1 MDESNKFILIK
12 SEAEALTM
20 YKETALKINN
30 PFLNPNKSI
39 ESENEFYRTKNKNKK
54 NTFKIRI
61 DKKYRTGSLA
71 NLIGSKTQHSLD
83 SNQLNN
89 KNGKTYFM
97 NKKEDNI
104 NNSKQVTFNI
114 TNTSN
119 KNPYFYLTSPLDSIY
134 RAIKIKKSSD
144 SVRNSNNYMIDLIH
158 KKEIELCLDLIKKL
172 SANGIND
179 AKIIDE
185 NKEGNSEETSNLI
198 KLIKKFNFD
207 NINNQKLIEYLIL
220 NENNNSFVNSKML
233 KSDLNSINDLSVSM
247 TTNFKTNNLLYN
259 NNLNQDNN
267 NLSLEQNLN
276 NSSIEL
282 KNNNSSFIQNNSNI
296 INEKSKLMKSSS
308 MYNISKIKE
317 PKDDLN
323 SQNNRKDLYKNEINF
338 HTGFVRSQK
347 NLFKETFKS
356 IRKKPTINPK
366 KIKKSK
372 KETEKLS
379 LPEIEEYKSII
390 KEIQKRKKKKQDQSQ
405 NIIEV
410 KKDLSEL
417 DLKDKIIGEL
427 HNIYQEEKNTFLW
440 DLHDN
445 YGRGDSKV
453 KYDPVKEEINAN
465 IRNINLVKRKQ
476 NHYIDGYSKFIG
488 KVNKRLD
495 EFNYILGN
503 KFYDKEQKKEKEE
516 KFHKCIEEFENK
528 LKKYRDELS
537 GEKKIYN
544 KIFKQKIDF
553 KKDEFQENYQDN
565 NFNFDEKYIIK

>member
-39 ESENEFYRTKNKNKK
+39 ESENEFYLTKNKNKK
-54 NTFKIRI
+54 NKFKIRI
-61 DKKYRTGSLA
+61 DKKYRTSSLT

-134 RAIKIKKSSD
+134 RAIKIKKYSD
-144 SVRNSNNYMIDLIH
+144 SLRNSNNYMIDLIH

-247 TTNFKTNNLLYN
+247 TTNFKTNNLLFN

-282 KNNNSSFIQNNSNI
+282 KNNNSSFNQNNSNI

-405 NIIEV
+405 NVIEV

-495 EFNYILGN
+495 EFNYSPGRP
-503 KFYDKEQKKEKEE
+503 Q
-516 KFHKCIEEFENK
+516 
-528 LKKYRDELS
+528 
-537 GEKKIYN
+537 G
-544 KIFKQKIDF
+544 
-553 KKDEFQENYQDN
+553 
-565 NFNFDEKYIIK
+565 